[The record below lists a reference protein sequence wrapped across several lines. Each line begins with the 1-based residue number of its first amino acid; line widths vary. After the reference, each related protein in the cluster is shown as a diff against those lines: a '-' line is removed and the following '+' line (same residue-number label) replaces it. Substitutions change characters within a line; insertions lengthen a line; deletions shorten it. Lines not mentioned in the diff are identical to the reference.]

1 MERAGRSLVADPRH
15 GPLPLALLALTVV
28 TGMVDAVSILSLGR
42 VFVANMTGNVVF
54 IGFAVARAPGF
65 SLSASLVALLG
76 FLIGAAAG
84 GGAARRLGAD
94 RAVLLAAGAATEL
107 ALLAAA
113 ALAAAFAGEPF
124 GSAIGN
130 GLAGLCA
137 LAMGVQNAVARH
149 LAVPDLTTTVLTMT
163 LTGLAADVD
172 PESRRRS
179 LPRRLLA
186 IAAMLAG
193 AFAGAELVLHVSAAS
208 ALGVLVALLAA
219 VAAYAAIAT
228 RRPGNWRR
236 GTALSQMGRS

>member
-1 MERAGRSLVADPRH
+1 MF
-15 GPLPLALLALTVV
+15 LLGLTAV

-54 IGFAVARAPGF
+54 IGFALAGAPGF
-65 SLSASLVALLG
+65 SLRASVVALVA
-76 FLIGAAAG
+76 FLAGAAVG

-94 RAVLLAAGAATEL
+94 RAVLLAAGAASEL
-107 ALLAAA
+107 VLLAIA

-124 GSAIGN
+124 GDAIGN

-137 LAMGVQNAVARH
+137 LAMGIQNAVARQ

-163 LTGLAADVD
+163 LTGMAADVD
-172 PESRRRS
+172 SASRRRS

-186 IAAMLAG
+186 VMTMLVG
-193 AFAGAELVLHVSAAS
+193 AFAGAELVLHVSAAA

-219 VAAYAAIAT
+219 LATCAAIAT
-228 RRPGNWRR
+228 RRAGDWRS
-236 GTALSQMGRS
+236 GTAPSHPGRS